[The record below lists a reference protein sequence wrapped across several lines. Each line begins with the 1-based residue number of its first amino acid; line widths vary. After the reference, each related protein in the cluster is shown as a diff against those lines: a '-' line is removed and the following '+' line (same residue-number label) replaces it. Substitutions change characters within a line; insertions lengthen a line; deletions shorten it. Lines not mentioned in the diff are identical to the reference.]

1 MNGRRNDVDQDESQ
15 EVEDANGNAQ
25 QDRQANQVKQVG

>member
-1 MNGRRNDVDQDESQ
+1 MNGRRNDVDQDETQ